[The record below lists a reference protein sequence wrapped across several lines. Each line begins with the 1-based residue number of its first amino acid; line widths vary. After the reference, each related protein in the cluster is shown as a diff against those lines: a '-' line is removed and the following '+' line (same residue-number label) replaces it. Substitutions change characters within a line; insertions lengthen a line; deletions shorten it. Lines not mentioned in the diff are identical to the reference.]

1 MTGKK
6 VRQDAVSPWKE
17 EGVLLEGGGK
27 DGRQSFVLG
36 NVFSVLFHPPCFFS
50 SLFPQGESPG

>member
-6 VRQDAVSPWKE
+6 VKQDAVSPWKE

-36 NVFSVLFHPPCFFS
+36 NVFSVLFHP
-50 SLFPQGESPG
+50 LL